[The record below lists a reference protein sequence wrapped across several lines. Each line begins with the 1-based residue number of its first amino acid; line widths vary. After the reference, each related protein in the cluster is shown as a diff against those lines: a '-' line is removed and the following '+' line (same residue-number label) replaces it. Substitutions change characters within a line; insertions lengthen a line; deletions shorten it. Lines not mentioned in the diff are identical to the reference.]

1 MNRNQKIAVGCGG
14 AGCLGL
20 IVLVV
25 VCAVAAMVYLRRP
38 GFHSTNS
45 NSNFNVNTNP
55 NLNNESSRDSEDETS
70 SSLSENDKHK
80 LFQAAAMTQDTELM
94 QRVWKK
100 LGLMSADGTTTGEYE
115 QFVKDHFR
123 WAMKNL
129 QFVNSVNTP
138 EKARAYVDERLDD

>member
-1 MNRNQKIAVGCGG
+1 
-14 AGCLGL
+14 
-20 IVLVV
+20 
-25 VCAVAAMVYLRRP
+25 MVYLRRP

-55 NLNNESSRDSEDETS
+55 NLNNESPRDSEDETS